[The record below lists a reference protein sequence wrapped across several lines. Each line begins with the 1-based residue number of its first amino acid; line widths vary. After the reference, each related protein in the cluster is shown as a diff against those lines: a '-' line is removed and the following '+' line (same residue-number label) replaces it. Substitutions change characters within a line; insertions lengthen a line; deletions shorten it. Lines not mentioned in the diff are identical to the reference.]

1 MLAETNGRG
10 WLRPFLTVWIGQAV
24 SQFGSAVVQFALIW
38 WLAELTNSATMLAY
52 ASIVGTLPYI
62 LVAPWAGALVDRWN
76 RRIVMIVADGSIAV
90 FSAGLALLFLFHV
103 ALPWHIFLVMFLRSV
118 GGVFQWPAMAAS
130 VPLMVP
136 KGHLARVAGMN
147 QTLQGVMAIVAP
159 PVAAF
164 LLLLLPMQGI
174 MLVDVSTALLGICP
188 LLFLVIPQPP
198 PITRPEGVQS
208 KLGSLQ
214 HDVRAGIRYVWRW
227 PGLRTVLLLGGL
239 VYFIMAPT
247 VSLGPILV
255 RTYFKLGVKE
265 LGILQA
271 AMGIGLVLGGL
282 LLSVWGGTKKKVF
295 TVAGGVLGIGI
306 GTTLIGLTPSWLF
319 YLAVGGAF
327 LSGAMVSVANAP
339 LTAIIQSCVDPR
351 MQGRVL
357 TVFNSIISIIS
368 PLGLAIAG
376 PLSDL
381 FGVHI
386 WYLVAGIACL
396 AMGILAF
403 FLRSVQNLE
412 EEGLRHMEAMA
423 RIDFVP
429 VEREGEKAENEI

>member
-1 MLAETNGRG
+1 MQAETNGRV
-10 WLRPFLTVWIGQAV
+10 WLRPFLTVWVGQAI

-76 RRIVMIVADGSIAV
+76 RRIVMIISDGSIAV
-90 FSAGLALLFLFHV
+90 FSAGLALLFLFHSV
-103 ALPWHIFLVMFLRSV
+103 HPWHIFLVMFLRSV

-136 KGHLARVAGMN
+136 KAHLSRVAGMN

-174 MLVDVSTALLGICP
+174 LLVDVCTAVLGIFP
-188 LLFLVIPQPP
+188 LLYLAIPQPP
-198 PITRPEGVQS
+198 PLTRPEGVQS
-208 KLGSLQ
+208 KLGGLA
-214 HDVRAGIRYVWRW
+214 HDVSAGIRYVWRW
-227 PGLRTVLLLGGL
+227 PGLRIVLLLGGL

-247 VSLGPILV
+247 VSLGPILI

-265 LGILQA
+265 LGVMQA

-282 LLSVWGGTKKKVF
+282 LLSVWGGTRKKVF

-306 GTTLIGLTPSWLF
+306 GTILIGLTPPSLF
-319 YLAVGGAF
+319 YLAIAGAF
-327 LSGAMVSVANAP
+327 FSGAMVSIASAP
-339 LTAIIQSCVDPR
+339 LTAIIQSCVDSR
-351 MQGRVL
+351 IQGRVL
-357 TVFNSIISIIS
+357 TVFNSIISIMA

-386 WYLVAGIACL
+386 WYLVAGVACL
-396 AMGILAF
+396 VMGFLAF
-403 FLRSVQNLE
+403 FLRSVENLE
-412 EEGLRHMEAMA
+412 AEGLRHMEAMA
-423 RIDFVP
+423 SIDFVP
-429 VEREGEKAENEI
+429 VEREGEARDEI

>member
-1 MLAETNGRG
+1 G
-10 WLRPFLTVWIGQAV
+10 
-24 SQFGSAVVQFALIW
+24 
-38 WLAELTNSATMLAY
+38 
-52 ASIVGTLPYI
+52 I
-62 LVAPWAGALVDRWN
+62 L
-76 RRIVMIVADGSIAV
+76 
-90 FSAGLALLFLFHV
+90 
-103 ALPWHIFLVMFLRSV
+103 
-118 GGVFQWPAMAAS
+118 
-130 VPLMVP
+130 
-136 KGHLARVAGMN
+136 
-147 QTLQGVMAIVAP
+147 
-159 PVAAF
+159 
-164 LLLLLPMQGI
+164 
-174 MLVDVSTALLGICP
+174 P
-188 LLFLVIPQPP
+188 LLIIHIPQPL
-198 PITRPEGVQS
+198 PISRAEGVNT
-208 KLGSLQ
+208 KLGSLR

-227 PGLRTVLLLGGL
+227 PGLRTVLVLGGL

-295 TVAGGVLGIGI
+295 TVASGVLGIGI

-327 LSGAMVSVANAP
+327 LSGVMVSVANAP
-339 LTAIIQSCVDPR
+339 LTAIIQSCVDLR

-357 TVFNSIISIIS
+357 TVFNSIISVIA

-386 WYLVAGIACL
+386 WYLVAGTACL
-396 AMGILAF
+396 IMGTLAF
-403 FLRSVQNLE
+403 FLRSIRNLE

-429 VEREGEKAENEI
+429 VEREGEITEDEI